1 MKLKPFS
8 RSRKCQEHQNTRE
21 SGPEP
26 VSQYLSID
34 RSCPGPA
41 REAINRGDVC
51 VCSCLCLL
59 SWGKSAVGR
68 RGHIYSC
75 RVSVFDCEVKSEP
88 PAASPGGWYFCLV
101 QGETILHSAGSPCV
115 FTRQI
120 HGPVIITLCT
130 CRFYLT
136 YTDLEFCLVAFVY
149 KERYF

>member
-41 REAINRGDVC
+41 REGINGGDVC

-68 RGHIYSC
+68 WGHIYSC
-75 RVSVFDCEVKSEP
+75 RGLVFECEVKSEP
-88 PAASPGGWYFCLV
+88 PAASPWWM
-101 QGETILHSAGSPCV
+101 V
-115 FTRQI
+115 FLSCS
-120 HGPVIITLCT
+120 G
-130 CRFYLT
+130 
-136 YTDLEFCLVAFVY
+136 
-149 KERYF
+149 